1 MTPNQPLSLNP
12 LRTAAPPTRPRATRA
27 RRAPAWR
34 LAAAT
39 LCLAGAAL
47 QGCSSPPVSTVT
59 GPMSALPAP
68 APLNLERVNNG
79 SLFQPGMTS
88 ASMFMDRRKPRSI
101 GDTLKVDIAESIN
114 ASNALSTDNSRDNAM
129 AVKGPGVK
137 GVGSGI
143 IRSLLNLDASASGS
157 DSYKGTGK
165 TTDSSSF
172 TGQLAATVINVLPNG
187 NLVVAGERSVAL
199 NGGVRTL
206 RFSGVVDPKDLK
218 SGNVVASSDVV
229 NARLE
234 MAGQGDV
241 SEAAQRNWLQRVL
254 TNSLSVW

>member
-1 MTPNQPLSLNP
+1 MTTPQPDHALARP
-12 LRTAAPPTRPRATRA
+12 LAHAPAAPTR
-27 RRAPAWR
+27 RRSPAPAKLR
-34 LAAAT
+34 LGAAA
-39 LCLAGAAL
+39 LWLASAGL
-47 QGCSSPPVSTVT
+47 LGCSSAPTTTVP
-59 GPMSALPAP
+59 GPLSALPAP
-68 APLNLERVNNG
+68 APMNLERVNNG

-88 ASMFMDRRKPRSI
+88 ASMFMDRRKPRHI
-101 GDTLKVDIAESIN
+101 GDTLKVDISETVN
-114 ASNALSTDNSRDNAM
+114 ASSALTTDTSRENALT
-129 AVKGPGVK
+129 VKGPGVK

-165 TTDSSSF
+165 TTDASSF

-254 TNSLSVW
+254 TNTLSVW